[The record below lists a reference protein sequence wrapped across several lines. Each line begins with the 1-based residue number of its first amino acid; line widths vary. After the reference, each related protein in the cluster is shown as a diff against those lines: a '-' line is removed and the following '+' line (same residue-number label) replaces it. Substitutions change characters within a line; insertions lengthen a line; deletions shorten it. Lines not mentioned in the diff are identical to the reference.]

1 MHAGELVECEL
12 EIGRVRLRLLRPRD
26 PESLID
32 ESEFDRDEFM
42 PYWAELWPAALALA
56 REVERHELTDAR
68 VLELG
73 CGLALPSLV
82 AAARGARVVAV
93 DWAADAIELLE
104 RNAER
109 NGLALEAEAADW
121 RDTEPLAARA
131 PFDLVLASD
140 VLYEERNVEPLLELV
155 LRLTQ
160 RVLLAEPGRPH
171 AAAFFEAAARG
182 WSIDAE
188 PPLYRLI
195 RRFAP

>member
-1 MHAGELVECEL
+1 VLDLVDDTVA
-12 EIGRVRLRLLRPRD
+12 IGPYMLAIRRPRNAD
-26 PESLID
+26 ALID
-32 ESEFDRDEFM
+32 EARFGRDEFM
-42 PYWAELWPAALALA
+42 PYWAELWPTAPALA
-56 REVERHELTDAR
+56 REVERHELADAR

-104 RNAER
+104 RNAAR

-121 RDTEPLAARA
+121 RDTEPLTARA

-155 LRLTQ
+155 PRLTQ